1 MPKKMVTGQ
10 GEAGGGLVVTAL
22 PTWQATGLSLA
33 VIVGHVFSGSGAIVF
48 GLLSVGVIWT
58 LHRLH
63 THAPRSRTTA
73 DLITSA
79 PGAAPAQAIVVIQFV
94 AYVLIGAYTAKSIAS
109 MALIWMTGPDTTIS
123 EWWGPA
129 LAVAAAAVG
138 SVLVAALPTRLLAP
152 AVTVLAA
159 FGILV
164 FFYVA
169 LAVIARVLSG
179 TAPVEPAMEIGA
191 TPAAAEWGPAALLIS
206 LAIAF
211 AGFEIP
217 TTVSDRLRSVRW
229 PLGGAMAVVTLC
241 AALAWVA
248 TNLGSTGEFH
258 YDAADLVIIAAQM
271 FGGPANLWLVAAMIA
286 QGVAALL
293 VLIWGATRVV
303 RPPVTGGPLPLA
315 MTAIVMAPLVLAIS
329 FDWGDAAGKLWGVG
343 AILLL
348 VVYVAAAQANSRLD
362 DSNTTAWAVFALM
375 GTALVVVVFLKG
387 ASDGWWPVG
396 IAAAITAAAAVWALK
411 SGRPSRENQA
421 A

>member
-1 MPKKMVTGQ
+1 M
-10 GEAGGGLVVTAL
+10 
-22 PTWQATGLSLA
+22 
-33 VIVGHVFSGSGAIVF
+33 VF

-63 THAPRSRTTA
+63 THAPGSRTTA

-79 PGAAPAQAIVVIQFV
+79 SGAAPAPAIVVIQFV

-109 MALIWMTGPDTTIS
+109 MALIWITGPDTTVPG
-123 EWWGPA
+123 WLGPA

-138 SVLVAALPTRLLAP
+138 SVLVGALPTRLLAP

-159 FGILV
+159 FSLLV

-179 TAPVEPAMEIGA
+179 TAPVEPSMEIGA

-206 LAIAF
+206 LAVAF

-217 TTVSDRLRSVRW
+217 TTASDRLRSVRR
-229 PLGGAMAVVTLC
+229 PLGTAMALVTLC

-248 TNLGSTGEFH
+248 TNLGSTGEFR

-271 FGGPANLWLVAAMIA
+271 FGDTGNLWLLAATIA
-286 QGVAALL
+286 QAVTALL
-293 VLIWGATRVV
+293 VLIWGAARVV
-303 RPPVTGGPLPLA
+303 RPPVTGSSLPSA
-315 MTAIVMAPLVLAIS
+315 VTAGVMALLVLAMS
-329 FDWGDAAGKLWGVG
+329 FGWGDAAAKLWGVAG
-343 AILLL
+343 ILLL

-375 GTALVVVVFLKG
+375 GIVLVVVVFLNG
-387 ASDGWWPVG
+387 ASEGWWPSG
-396 IAAAITAAAAVWALK
+396 IAAAIAAAAAVWALN
-411 SGRPSRENQA
+411 SGRLSRENQA